1 MSSINKYMDDSQDP
15 DTVPSKK
22 RSGPKPKKLVE
33 ATYQGIEVGRGDTK
47 KIIDPKE
54 VEKLA
59 AIGMK
64 ISEMSEWFGVD
75 DSTLNYNFKQELK
88 KGRHNLK
95 TSLRQAQIQLAL
107 GGNCTMLI
115 FLGKNLLGQSDN
127 PMDSETNAPLPWKD

>member
-1 MSSINKYMDDSQDP
+1 MDDSKDP
-15 DTVPSKK
+15 DIIPSKK

-33 ATYQGIEVGRGDTK
+33 AVYSGIEVGRGDNK
-47 KIIDPKE
+47 KVIDPKE

-64 ISEMSEWFGVD
+64 NSEISEYLEID
-75 DSTLNYNFKQELK
+75 DSTLAYNFKQELK

-95 TSLRQAQIQLAL
+95 SSLRQAQIQLAL
-107 GGNCTMLI
+107 SGNCTMLI

-127 PMDSETNAPLPWKD
+127 PMDSESNAPLPWRD